1 MELIEWNDPPEHVD
15 IITHDGYVLARARV
29 GSFRNVGA
37 YTVDGEVDIVYHIS

>member
-37 YTVDGEVDIVYHIS
+37 YTVDGEVE